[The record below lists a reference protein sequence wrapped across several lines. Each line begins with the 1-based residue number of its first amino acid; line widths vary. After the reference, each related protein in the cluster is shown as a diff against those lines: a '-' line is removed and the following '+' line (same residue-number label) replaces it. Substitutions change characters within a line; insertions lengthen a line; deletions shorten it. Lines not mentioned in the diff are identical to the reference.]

1 MISGTYYIYIIPIF
15 ALCGI
20 HSKLMLRSDAAD
32 PVPFVKKILKF
43 VSVTPQCRL
52 LLWFRFFRSYI
63 VALCIVTILWI
74 PVVKAAQGG
83 QLFTYIVVVE
93 GFIAAPLPILFL
105 FAVFWDRC
113 TEKVYFT

>member
-1 MISGTYYIYIIPIF
+1 M
-15 ALCGI
+15 
-20 HSKLMLRSDAAD
+20 
-32 PVPFVKKILKF
+32 
-43 VSVTPQCRL
+43 
-52 LLWFRFFRSYI
+52 
-63 VALCIVTILWI
+63 ALCIVTVLWI

-113 TEKVYFT
+113 TEKVIYSKILIVGNCVTKIYINYGMINPAK